1 LKEVSARQ
9 KKKKNLKKKK
19 GVDDEEEGNKRRGF
33 ILETREPEH
42 GSERKE
48 RERQRHIDQLD
59 LGSLSPSYMIYI
71 SYPGTVP
78 GYDTIISGHKARISL
93 Q

>member
-48 RERQRHIDQLD
+48 RERERERDGPAGPGQSFPELYD
-59 LGSLSPSYMIYI
+59 IYI
-71 SYPGTVP
+71 IP
-78 GYDTIISGHKARISL
+78 GYSTRV
-93 Q
+93 